1 MEVTSAQVR
10 VTHPVTA
17 LTISK
22 GCLRPGPP
30 FADLPEGS
38 PRPRAPPERGLK
50 DMCSQPPLEPGE
62 TLAPQCVLA
71 VGGAAPGRDPGLSK
85 QRKLELGLTPRLSQG
100 RFRSALPGDNALRA
114 PLAALFAW
122 PLRSA
127 TGSWRG
133 PDPPPP
139 HVTLCCRALLLSLRT
154 AHCQRSSTL

>member
-30 FADLPEGS
+30 FADLPAGS
-38 PRPRAPPERGLK
+38 PCTGPHQKEASK
-50 DMCSQPPLEPGE
+50 TCSQPPLEPGE
-62 TLAPQCVLA
+62 TLVPQCVLA

-85 QRKLELGLTPRLSQG
+85 QRKLELGLTPPLSQG

-114 PLAALFAW
+114 PLAALFAG
-122 PLRSA
+122 PLWSA

-139 HVTLCCRALLLSLRT
+139 RVTLCCRALLLSLRT